1 MNRLL
6 IFFVALLLLFVGGSF
21 FWIASNRTSAGNGSV
36 SEKDTEYVPPPK
48 ELTEFEFKDQLG
60 KPFNSKQLDGKVW
73 MASFFFSTCPGVCV
87 TQNANIADVHR
98 RFLDQDVTILSI
110 SVQPEVDLPHVLLL
124 YAKRF
129 EADHA
134 KWKFL
139 TGKDVGYIRQ
149 VGAEFFALPAA
160 DTSHTSEVA
169 LFDQNGKM
177 HGPYKVTDAR
187 EQTDLILKTE
197 ELLKG
202 VGNSIEDN
210 SSSDQKVSP
219 EITTTEEQAVSPSQE
234 S

>member
-6 IFFVALLLLFVGGSF
+6 VFFVALLLLFVGGSF
-21 FWIASNRTSAGNGSV
+21 FWMASNRTSAGSGSV
-36 SEKDTEYVPPPK
+36 SEKDTEYVPAPK
-48 ELTEFEFKDQLG
+48 ELTEFEFDDQLG
-60 KPFNSKQLDGKVW
+60 KPFNSKQLEGKVW
-73 MASFFFSTCPGVCV
+73 MASFFFSTCPGICV
-87 TQNANIADVHR
+87 SQNAKIAEIHR

-110 SVQPEVDLPHVLLL
+110 SVQPEVDLSHVLLL

-129 EADHA
+129 EADND

-149 VGAEFFALPAA
+149 VGAEFFELPAA
-160 DTSHTSEVA
+160 DTSHTSHVA

-177 HGPYKVTDAR
+177 HGKYKVTDPR
-187 EQTDLILKTE
+187 EQTKLILKTE

-202 VGNSIEDN
+202 ANSVEDK
-210 SSSDQKVSP
+210 SITDQ
-219 EITTTEEQAVSPSQE
+219 EIPAEVTTTEEHAVSHSQE